1 MARSDQ
7 FHAARDTVNVVI
19 TSVLVLH
26 SKIVCF
32 RVFFGRESDIYPRS
46 ISFRFPSIFTEHVFV
61 RVGGVGVISV
71 FSRGVTC

>member
-32 RVFFGRESDIYPRS
+32 RVFFGRESDIYLRS
-46 ISFRFPSIFTEHVFV
+46 ISFRFPIRFLQSTYLYASEV
-61 RVGGVGVISV
+61 SQ
-71 FSRGVTC
+71 